1 MKVTKILLCHRQ
13 IGKRVG
19 SLRKKRG
26 IRAVMNR
33 LNTSIKKSL
42 IDKIRHLGEDG
53 CLKPSKKEKKKIHS
67 PISPSPLIALL
78 NNCFKN
84 AVYNGGLFLLDSAW
98 FCMVLFI
105 KIEKCAAYFGNITT
119 KN

>member
-26 IRAVMNR
+26 IRTVMNR

-53 CLKPSKKEKKKIHS
+53 CLKPSKKEEKKNPQSYFPK
-67 PISPSPLIALL
+67 PLNRIA
-78 NNCFKN
+78 
-84 AVYNGGLFLLDSAW
+84 
-98 FCMVLFI
+98 
-105 KIEKCAAYFGNITT
+105 E
-119 KN
+119 